1 MIDRLAMVHE
11 GEQRFMCPR
20 NRGMHADDLDGVPE
34 GAVLTAKIN
43 GIGEVLSSAFRER
56 LAVSIDPEPGTCL
69 HGNANRDV
77 SKTDFVNLPQ
87 NRRHVTFDETSKELT
102 GSEIDYAA
110 RYMSEGRA
118 NEITYAVYMAVGH
131 DAKFLR
137 NPFRTGDKTETAEM
151 LAMLAD
157 YKSSGVHGGGSWI
170 SNFQSRESAMSVNHE
185 HGVHLDTSKFAN
197 ADAEWYRKLIS
208 EAVAR
213 LLSAKKPTR
222 EDPEFDE
229 FTIS

>member
-1 MIDRLAMVHE
+1 
-11 GEQRFMCPR
+11 MCPR
-20 NRGMHADDLDGVPE
+20 NREMHADVLNGIPE
-34 GAVLTAKIN
+34 GAILTAKIN
-43 GIGEVLSSAFRER
+43 GIGEVLASTFKTI
-56 LAVSIDPEPGTCL
+56 LDVSINPEPGTCL
-69 HGNANRDV
+69 HGDEHRSV
-77 SKTDFVNLPQ
+77 PKSVFTNLPPNQ
-87 NRRHVTFDETSKELT
+87 RHTKFTRDPEEVI
-102 GSEIDYAA
+102 GGEIASAA
-110 RYMSEGRA
+110 EHLSEGRA

-137 NPFRTGDKTETAEM
+137 NPFRKGDKPETAEM

-157 YKSSGVHGGGSWI
+157 YKASGVHGGGSWI

>member
-1 MIDRLAMVHE
+1 
-11 GEQRFMCPR
+11 MCPR
-20 NRGMHADDLDGVPE
+20 NREMHADVLNGIPE
-34 GAVLTAKIN
+34 GAILTAKIN
-43 GIGEVLSSAFRER
+43 GIGEVLASTFKTR
-56 LAVSIDPEPGTCL
+56 LDVSINPEPGTCL
-69 HGNANRDV
+69 HGDEHRSV
-77 SKTDFVNLPQ
+77 PKSVFTNLPSNQ
-87 NRRHVTFDETSKELT
+87 RHTKFTRDPEEVI
-102 GSEIDYAA
+102 GGEIASAA
-110 RYMSEGRA
+110 EHLSEGRA

-137 NPFRTGDKTETAEM
+137 NPFRKGDKPETAEM

-157 YKSSGVHGGGSWI
+157 YKASGVHGGGSWI

-222 EDPEFDE
+222 EDTEFDE

>member
-20 NRGMHADDLDGVPE
+20 NREMHADVLNGVPE
-34 GAVLTAKIN
+34 GAILTAQIN
-43 GIGEVLSSAFRER
+43 GIGQVLASAFKPI
-56 LAVSIDPEPGTCL
+56 LDVSINPEPGTCL
-69 HGNANRDV
+69 YGDEHRSV
-77 SKTDFVNLPQ
+77 PKSVFTNLPP
-87 NRRHVTFDETSKELT
+87 NRRHTVFTRDPEEVI
-102 GSEIDYAA
+102 GAEIASAA
-110 RYMSEGRA
+110 ENLSEGRA
-118 NEITYAVYMAVGH
+118 NEIAYAVYMAVGH

-137 NPFRTGDKTETAEM
+137 NPFRKGDKPETAEM
-151 LAMLAD
+151 IAMLAD
-157 YKSSGVHGGGSWI
+157 YKSSGVHGGGSWL
-170 SNFQSRESAMSVNHE
+170 STLQSRESAMSVSSV

-222 EDPEFDE
+222 EDSDYDE
-229 FTIS
+229 FTVS